1 MKRTRSKS
9 RKANRRRQRGGGT
22 IIVYGLIDSK
32 FTTSMLSSPTAGV
45 TAAGGAVQCTL
56 TFNPAV
62 TVTGMTFS
70 THNGTAWGAEK
81 QWNTRASGTGAP
93 VLRAGTKPL
102 VAAVSAGFSQSQTKI
117 DAAPLSSVTV
127 SGFNLVNLG
136 SVKLDTSKKDT
147 TVNGANGAN
156 LRITITTNP

>member
-45 TAAGGAVQCTL
+45 TATGGAVQCTL
-56 TFNPAV
+56 NFAPPV
-62 TVTGMTFS
+62 TVKGMTFS

-81 QWNTRASGTGAP
+81 PWNTKASGTGAP
-93 VLRAGTKPL
+93 VLRSGKPL

-127 SGFNLVNLG
+127 SGFSLVNLG
-136 SVKLDTSKKDT
+136 AVNLDTSKKDT